1 MESGSNFDSSRAEL
15 FEALGHPTRVRIL
28 RSLEDGPTGFAKL
41 KREVGI
47 ESSGQLQFHL
57 GKLSG
62 LVTTNSEGSYALT
75 DEGREAIRVLKT
87 VPVDF
92 AAPSIRHSAA
102 ERNDWTKSLRVFQVI
117 SVVLLVLIAVFGFA
131 YYSQSTQISSL
142 NAQVQSLNSEVQTLQ
157 SGVSS
162 VGSQATNWQ
171 SIADLGKSVVLASS
185 VRVSSQCMREN
196 EGFGMTQGFL
206 VQPIVGF
213 QANYSGYLAITSKDL
228 TNSSEAS
235 PYLQL
240 IDTLALGNTTASPQ
254 RITGLYSWK
263 TTMIPVSPP
272 GDVTLG
278 LVPVNPFVYP
288 CAIGA
293 NATGTFSVTYYY

>member
-1 MESGSNFDSSRAEL
+1 
-15 FEALGHPTRVRIL
+15 
-28 RSLEDGPTGFAKL
+28 L

-87 VPVDF
+87 VPIDF
-92 AAPSIRHSAA
+92 AAPSVRHSAA
-102 ERNDWTKSLRVFQVI
+102 GRDGWTKPLRAFQVV

-131 YYSQSTQISSL
+131 YYSQSTQVSSL
-142 NAQVQSLNSEVQTLQ
+142 NTKVQSLNSEVQTLQ

-162 VGSQATNWQ
+162 VSSQAANLQ
-171 SIADLGKSVVLASS
+171 SIADLGKSVVLATG
-185 VRVSSQCMREN
+185 VRVSSQCMRTSV
-196 EGFGMTQGFL
+196 FGMTSQGFL

-213 QANYSGYLAITSKDL
+213 QANYSGYLVITSKDL
-228 TNSSEAS
+228 YNSSEAS
-235 PYLQL
+235 PYLQV
-240 IDTLALGNTTASPQ
+240 IDNPFSPLAPLP

-263 TTMIPVSPP
+263 ATILPVSPP
-272 GDVTLG
+272 GNVTLW

-288 CAIGA
+288 CAVGA